1 MAAVKIQIAS
11 DLHLDYNERT
21 WPRHQSFRA
30 VPDRDLLVLA
40 GDIGRGLMARAFVEQ
55 QQLSPVVY
63 VPGNHEYYGRRVIRT
78 DVDLGWLE
86 LAEAHEDLYYLVG
99 ATAGAIVKSG
109 VRRVGH
115 ATALL
120 SSVTSIPSLNLMPSI
135 TLPSWRKP
143 RSRRQDFSA
152 LMPIL

>member
-1 MAAVKIQIAS
+1 MTGQPRSLAS
-11 DLHLDYNERT
+11 IRRPSGFTGGCLPHHCGCGHGQPALDELRACGDTRDEART
-21 WPRHQSFRA
+21 
-30 VPDRDLLVLA
+30 PD
-40 GDIGRGLMARAFVEQ
+40 GRGF
-55 QQLSPVVY
+55 
-63 VPGNHEYYGRRVIRT
+63 
-78 DVDLGWLE
+78 
-86 LAEAHEDLYYLVG
+86 
-99 ATAGAIVKSG
+99 ATMTESHRAIVKSG

-120 SSVTSIPSLNLMPSI
+120 SSMTSIPSLNLTPSI